1 MERASKVI
9 ISRIQNRRGLRQNLP
24 QPLRPGEIALTG
36 DTRQVWIG
44 NEEVAPYGIRTY
56 DRDISVQ
63 DLIDPVLET
72 QIFSVEFASNLT
84 EAQYQSLLNYFSRQ
98 NGDLFPPFVPGSPD
112 PVLYYNQTVQLLW
125 DGEKHL
131 FFGLRTTEIAQAT
144 TVDGDWT
151 ADPAQAIT
159 TFIGGF
165 SGTLPAV
172 VGAKTVDQEF
182 PRDIGSGELDWLG
195 QPGLFRVLLLDNEDL
210 QSRASGAVASLI
222 NIVSSTLNTPNE
234 YVTTLSNIE
243 IGTVDEFEQLIDI
256 PPDSLYN
263 NPFRAQLTPTGGAT
277 QGTGFEFSVDISDVI
292 FIEYSLATS
301 TQAAV
306 GTLRITVPDENN
318 AVVYDDRVETDYPP
332 ISPPASP
339 TPFLVTLDATA
350 TSGTIALE
358 YVNDTAETAT
368 FSFIV
373 KRWLSA

>member
-24 QPLRPGEIALTG
+24 QPLRPGEVALTG

-72 QIFSVEFASNLT
+72 QIFSVEFASDLT
-84 EAQYQSLLNYFSRQ
+84 ETQYQSLLNYFSRQ
-98 NGDLFPPFVPGSPD
+98 NQSLFPPFVPGTPD
-112 PVLYYNQTVQLLW
+112 PVLYYNQTLQLLW
-125 DGEKHL
+125 DGGKYL
-131 FFGLRTTEIAQAT
+131 FFGLRSDEITEAI

-151 ADPAQAIT
+151 SDPAQAIT
-159 TFIGGF
+159 AFINGF
-165 SGTLPAV
+165 SGTLPSIAN
-172 VGAKTVDQEF
+172 ARTLDEEF
-182 PRDIGSGELDWLG
+182 PRDIGSGEIDWLG
-195 QPGLFRVLLLDNEDL
+195 QPGLFRVLLFDNEDL
-210 QSRASGAVASLI
+210 QSRASGNAASLI
-222 NIVSSTLNTPNE
+222 NTVSTNLNTPDE

-243 IGTVDEFEQLIDI
+243 IGTVDEFEQLVDI

-263 NPFRAQLTPTGGAT
+263 NPFRAQLTDTGGAT
-277 QGTGFEFSVDISDVI
+277 QGTGFEFSADISDTL

-318 AVVYDDRVETDYPP
+318 AVAYDDRIETEFPP
-332 ISPPASP
+332 VSPPASP
-339 TPFLVTLDATA
+339 AAFLVTLDATA

-358 YVNDTAETAT
+358 YTNDTGETAT
-368 FSFIV
+368 FSFVV